1 MDNKLIITQY
11 TDPMCIW
18 CYGLE
23 PSMRKINF
31 LNPDKVEFHNVMGIL
46 VGNVKEII
54 GGRTVCIYE
63 ICSTQDADDG
73 AFQGCS

>member
-23 PSMRKINF
+23 PSMRKIDF
-31 LNPDKVEFHNVMGIL
+31 LNPDKVELQSGKL
-46 VGNVKEII
+46 VLSEDGLQALKA
-54 GGRTVCIYE
+54 
-63 ICSTQDADDG
+63 QADEFL
-73 AFQGCS
+73 AF